1 MDLLCLRPAYLRQ
14 TLNNK
19 DAHETLSCPF
29 CVRADMVANYKQVEH
44 EKVYLP
50 NDDEATCLELIGAKR
65 VPILQLEDGSRMGE
79 SLDIAQKLDELGS
92 PRAGHPP

>member
-1 MDLLCLRPAYLRQ
+1 MGLLCLRPAYLRQ

-19 DAHETLSCPF
+19 DTHETLSCPF

-50 NDDEATCLELIGAKR
+50 NDDEATCFELIGAK
-65 VPILQLEDGSRMGE
+65 G
-79 SLDIAQKLDELGS
+79 
-92 PRAGHPP
+92 